1 MRVPAGVHSTMF
13 RLVLRGMLRFLLGLM
28 PIEWLLA
35 SRAFLRRYR
44 VRTTAE
50 RDSALRSRFKNVDR
64 VFLRRLNANM
74 PNGDNANKITVVA
87 VMPTAS
93 LETRL
98 EGRNKQDACVLFCVV
113 DWSIHDKQQFL
124 HAQNVQWCAKKQ
136 MKVFF
141 TFAAITNRAYYDHFL
156 VFHASECFRRL
167 PPDLIR
173 LIADHYA
180 EYYTTY
186 FMAVWMGRGKR
197 RPWMQFGL
205 NIPSDNDM
213 LMLEAMNKW
222 YMLSDAHVQK
232 LLAARA

>member
-13 RLVLRGMLRFLLGLM
+13 RLVLRGMLRFLLRLM
-28 PIEWLLA
+28 PMEWL
-35 SRAFLRRYR
+35 RRNR
-44 VRTTAE
+44 VPTTAE
-50 RDSALRSRFKNVDR
+50 RDSALRSRFNTVDR
-64 VFLRRLNANM
+64 IFLRRLNANM

-124 HAQNVQWCAKKQ
+124 HAQNVQWFAKKQ

-141 TFAAITNRAYYDHFL
+141 TFAAITNRVYYDHFL

-167 PPDLIR
+167 PPELIK

-180 EYYTTY
+180 DYYTTY

-197 RPWMQFGL
+197 RRWMQFGL
-205 NIPSDNDM
+205 NMPSDNDM
-213 LMLEAMNKW
+213 LMLEAMNEW

>member
-13 RLVLRGMLRFLLGLM
+13 RLVLRGMIRFLLRLM
-28 PIEWLLA
+28 PIEWLHA
-35 SRAFLRRYR
+35 SRA
-44 VRTTAE
+44 RTTTE
-50 RDSALRSRFKNVDR
+50 RDSALRSRFNTVDR
-64 VFLRRLNANM
+64 IFLRRLNVYM
-74 PNGDNANKITVVA
+74 PNGDNANKIKVVA

-98 EGRNKQDACVLFCVV
+98 EGGNKKDACVLFCVV

-124 HAQNVQWCAKKQ
+124 HAQNVQWFAKTQ

-141 TFAAITNRAYYDHFL
+141 TFAAITKRVYYDRFL

-173 LIADHYA
+173 LIAEHYA
-180 EYYTTY
+180 DYYTTY

-197 RPWMQFGL
+197 RRWMQIGL
-205 NIPSDNDM
+205 NTPSDNDM
-213 LMLEAMNKW
+213 DMFETMNKW
-222 YMLSDAHVQK
+222 YMLSDDHVQK